1 MVPLGI
7 AGLFINPFLCLL
19 NFHGKADTI
28 GLGNG
33 GSALTL
39 RSVDYSSL
47 TARFKTFQNRVR
59 QALPERQIYFRSD
72 GRLHFY
78 TLTTGAQTAIVS
90 GLILGTVASLT
101 FWTVALFVDDP
112 LTIRTRELAESERRY
127 EALNVRLDRVTS
139 EALLR
144 ADILEERQ
152 QYLERVLQENLGS
165 SVATDVSESPSE
177 GSPTGGASAAMPE
190 DLENGLAD
198 DKKDIGAE
206 LDLID
211 PDNKTIIR
219 VRALDAHLEG
229 LIAKQSHLIRAVED
243 VLHRDVA
250 EIERVFAMAGLTSDQ
265 VFDYHAS
272 NAAAQGGPL
281 TLYATTPLEVDI
293 DDSAFQALV
302 EKVDQRAILKET
314 LTRMPLAKPVMHYY
328 VSSRFGRR
336 RDPIRKYWAFHGG
349 VDMAGLHRTPVH
361 STAEG
366 LITFAG
372 RNGPYGRMVEI
383 DHGNGFKTRY
393 GHLASILVKKGEVVD
408 TGDRVALMGNTGRS
422 TGTHLHYEIRFNGSP
437 LNPEKFF
444 EAAKHVQAN

>member
-1 MVPLGI
+1 M
-7 AGLFINPFLCLL
+7 
-19 NFHGKADTI
+19 
-28 GLGNG
+28 
-33 GSALTL
+33 

-101 FWTVALFVDDP
+101 FWTVALFIDDP

-165 SVATDVSESPSE
+165 DVATDPSESPAE
-177 GSPTGGASAAMPE
+177 GSPAGASAATMPDE
-190 DLENGLAD
+190 LENGLGD
-198 DKKDIGAE
+198 GKKDIGAE

-211 PDNKTIIR
+211 PDNETITR
-219 VRALDAHLEG
+219 VRALDVHLEG
-229 LIAKQSHLIRAVED
+229 LITKQSHLISAVES

-250 EIERVFAMAGLTSDQ
+250 EIERVFEMAGLTSDQ

-281 TLYATTPLEVDI
+281 TLYATTPLEVGI

-349 VDMAGLHRTPVH
+349 VDMAGPHRTPVH

-393 GHLASILVKKGEVVD
+393 GHLASILVNKGEVVD

>member
-1 MVPLGI
+1 M
-7 AGLFINPFLCLL
+7 
-19 NFHGKADTI
+19 
-28 GLGNG
+28 
-33 GSALTL
+33 

-47 TARFKTFQNRVR
+47 TARLKTFRNWVR

-90 GLILGTVASLT
+90 GLIAGTVASLS

-112 LTIRTRELAESERRY
+112 LTIKTRELVESERRY
-127 EALNVRLDRVTS
+127 DALSVRLDRVTS

-152 QYLERVLQENLGS
+152 QYLEQVLEENLGS
-165 SVATDVSESPSE
+165 SVIAISA
-177 GSPTGGASAAMPE
+177 GSPPEASPAAASDAVPDDFENTSRDEDKNDLGAA
-190 DLENGLAD
+190 
-198 DKKDIGAE
+198 

-211 PDNKTIIR
+211 PDNKAI
-219 VRALDAHLEG
+219 VQARALDAHLDG
-229 LIAKQSHLIRAVED
+229 LITKQSQLIRAIEG

-250 EIERVFAMAGLTSDQ
+250 DIERLFEMAGLTSDQ

-272 NAAAQGGPL
+272 NVAAQGGPL
-281 TLYATTPLEVDI
+281 TPYATTPLEVGI

-302 EKVDQRAILKET
+302 EKVAQRNILKET

-336 RDPIRKYWAFHGG
+336 RDPIKKYWAFHGG
-349 VDMAGLHRTPVH
+349 IDMAGLHRTPVH
-361 STAEG
+361 TTAEG
-366 LITFAG
+366 LVTFAG

-393 GHLASILVKKGEVVD
+393 GHLATILVNKGEVID
-408 TGDRVALMGNTGRS
+408 TGDRIALMGNTGRS

-437 LNPEKFF
+437 LNPAKFF